1 MNRDDENLTVYTRV
15 TDIPRSL
22 NEQTIKKI
30 NKVIPKLKDKE
41 LNHAGTVIKVQAT

>member
-1 MNRDDENLTVYTRV
+1 MNSDDKILAVYKKV
-15 TDIPRSL
+15 TDILRSL

-41 LNHAGTVIKVQAT
+41 LNHADTVIKVQAT

>member
-1 MNRDDENLTVYTRV
+1 MNRDDKNLTVYKRV
-15 TDIPRSL
+15 TGIPRSL

-41 LNHAGTVIKVQAT
+41 LNHVGTMIKVQAT